1 MTRKGNFMRRGLLAG
16 GVGIASAAAM
26 PSQACAQGAEAW
38 PARPIRILVGFGAGG
53 VTDVVIRLFAEALR
67 TRLPHPIV
75 IENRVGASGMVA
87 AGLVARAAP
96 DGHMLICIPGT
107 ITIVPAVM
115 ASQPVDVLRDLE
127 PISLFATSPNVMVVH
142 PAFPPRSMQEFLAHV
157 RARGPEDIAYA
168 SSGVGTTVHFTA
180 GMLEAATGIRMRHVP
195 HRSSNESI
203 QAVIAGTLPVVF
215 SSVNSALAHIQA
227 GTVRAIGVATE
238 RRSSFLPD
246 VPTFA
251 EGGVPDVR
259 SDTWFGLA
267 GPAGMPRP
275 LVERIAALFREVM
288 QDPWTQTRLA
298 ALGAEPLGLGP
309 DEFRALMQREVAEF
323 RRLAAVMGIR
333 PE

>member
-1 MTRKGNFMRRGLLAG
+1 MTQQGILNRRGVLATAGAALLAG
-16 GVGIASAAAM
+16 PAR
-26 PSQACAQGAEAW
+26 AQEAW
-38 PARPIRILVGFGAGG
+38 PARPVRIMVGFGAGG
-53 VTDVVIRLFAEALR
+53 VTDVVIRLFAEAMR
-67 TRLPHPIV
+67 NRLPQPIV
-75 IENRVGASGMVA
+75 IENRAGASGMVA
-87 AGLVARAAP
+87 AGQVARAAP
-96 DGHMLICIPGT
+96 DGHTLIAIPGT

-115 ASQPVDVLRDLE
+115 ANQTIDVLRDLE
-127 PISLFATSPNVMVVH
+127 PISLFATSPNVMVVN
-142 PAFPPRSMQEFLAHV
+142 PAFPARTMQEFLAYA

-168 SSGVGTTVHFTA
+168 SSGIGTTVHFTA

-195 HRSSNESI
+195 YRSSNESI

-238 RRSSFLPD
+238 RRTSFLPD
-246 VPTFA
+246 IPTFA
-251 EGGVPDVR
+251 EGGVPNVR

-275 LVERIAALFREVM
+275 LVDRIAGLFHEVM
-288 QDPWTQTRLA
+288 RDPWVLGRLA
-298 ALGAEPLGLGP
+298 TLGAEPVGLGP

-323 RRLAAVMGIR
+323 RSLAAAMGIK